1 MTTSPYS
8 TNSPE
13 TSNPTDWRAIDTS
26 TPDGLKAL
34 DYYIGYR
41 LGYRV
46 VKRPTGYGDDYWRLE
61 APDGQYHGAGSDDP
75 IEAAF
80 TSRNNRNS
88 PGANPALYLKCYSTD
103 VQDAL
108 TLVPDRASGVE
119 FTLTRQFSRDHQ
131 NDWMATLKSNA
142 KNVSASSST
151 PALAICDAWCVFDG
165 SDEWDAPQQPHSGE
179 RGGAHD

>member
-1 MTTSPYS
+1 MTTSVNH

-13 TSNPTDWRAIDTS
+13 INTPLDWRTIDTS

-61 APDGQYHGAGSDDP
+61 APDGSYHGAGSEDP
-75 IEAAF
+75 AEAPF

-88 PGANPALYLKCYSTD
+88 PGANPDLYLKCFSTD

-108 TLVPDRASGVE
+108 TLVPDRTSGIE

-131 NDWMATLKSNA
+131 NDWLATFTNYF

-151 PALAICDAWCVFDG
+151 PALAICDAWCIFDG
-165 SDEWDAPQQPHSGE
+165 MFEWDAPQQPHSSE
-179 RGGAHD
+179 RGGGE